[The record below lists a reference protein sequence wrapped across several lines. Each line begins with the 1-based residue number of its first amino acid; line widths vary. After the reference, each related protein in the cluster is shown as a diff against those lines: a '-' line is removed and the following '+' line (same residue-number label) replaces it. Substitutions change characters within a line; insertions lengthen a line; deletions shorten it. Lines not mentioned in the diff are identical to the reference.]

1 MGNVPGRFSLFHAKL
16 RAERPRLIV
25 LLMLAALAASRAS
38 TWAEEPVRL
47 ALVSTAVTSSISS
60 TNLVKPAA
68 KPSIQETNS
77 LSLAV
82 SQPVEKSTLSI
93 GNALHPISDSDVQ
106 SMASV
111 ALVIKK
117 APEPAGFF
125 SDKTGNGSFGFAN
138 FQAGYGQAYDCDSIV
153 LRGRN
158 GTAWEETRYVFFK
171 KVVKF

>member
-1 MGNVPGRFSLFHAKL
+1 
-16 RAERPRLIV
+16 
-25 LLMLAALAASRAS
+25 MLAALAASRS
-38 TWAEEPVRL
+38 SIWAEEPVRL
-47 ALVSTAVTSSISS
+47 ALVSPVVNSSVSS
-60 TNLVKPAA
+60 TNIVKPAA
-68 KPSIQETNS
+68 KPSGKDTNS

-82 SQPVEKSTLSI
+82 SQPVEKSTLVI
-93 GNALHPISDSDVQ
+93 GNALHPIGDMDMQ
-106 SMASV
+106 SMSTV
-111 ALVIKK
+111 TLVIKK
-117 APEPAGFF
+117 APEPTGFF